1 MSGSTKATSIM
12 EAAEAKRFVL
22 TGKTV
27 TGALA
32 EAVAMGMEDY
42 ARDAVERVTEGKYTI
57 QIDEDAPNPAALLMA
72 QEALLNLVPSLAEPE
87 VLE

>member
-1 MSGSTKATSIM
+1 MKATSIM

-32 EAVAMGMEDY
+32 AAVAMGMEEY
-42 ARDAVERVTEGKYTI
+42 ARDAVERVTDGKFTL
-57 QIDEDAPNPAALLMA
+57 QIDEDTPNPAARLMA
-72 QEALLNLVPSLAEPE
+72 QEALLNLIPALAEPE
-87 VLE
+87 VLK